1 MVAASSGNLS
11 HVTVPIRRTAA
22 AVLLALVAAA
32 CTGGTTPERTTAPPT
47 SPARAV
53 LPDLTIAFIENLAP
67 DGAAQRVAPAF
78 QGARLAVDGAALRG
92 ALEAGVRIIPFDTA
106 GTAEGIAAVAAR
118 IAADPTV
125 VAAIVAPQLTGQ
137 VALGDRLDAAG
148 VPTISLSTLGPAL
161 PEQGWTDWRRAVPDI
176 KREAMVIVDALREV
190 IGERRTCLLG
200 DGSPPSIALIHAVVG
215 ALRRRPALRLA
226 LPDTVPDD
234 PSVIAAIKGAG
245 CRSVVWGGTPTA
257 AALLRVALVE
267 NGLRAVRILGG
278 ESLKDASYIT
288 TAGPRGRGTI
298 AVCPCVDLSTST
310 DLRAQR
316 FIQDYQSS
324 FGVPPGPFAAEGWDV
339 AHMILDAISSGASAP
354 GEVGA
359 ALART
364 STFSGLARGYSF
376 ARNGSLEDQADAVRV
391 YRDQGVRWIVDGLPT
406 RASG

>member
-1 MVAASSGNLS
+1 M
-11 HVTVPIRRTAA
+11 TVSIRRTAA
-22 AVLLALVAAA
+22 AVLLAVVAAA

-47 SPARAV
+47 SPAGAV

-78 QGARLAVDGAALRG
+78 QGARLAVDAAGLRG
-92 ALEAGVRIIPFDTA
+92 ALEAGVHVVPFDTGA
-106 GTAEGIAAVAAR
+106 TADGVANVAAE

-161 PEQGWTDWRRAVPDI
+161 PDEGWTRWRRAVPDI
-176 KREAMVIVDALREV
+176 DREATALVTALRDV
-190 IGERRTCLLG
+190 MGERRTCLLG
-200 DGSPPSIALIHAVVG
+200 DGSPASSALIHAVAGV
-215 ALRRRPALRLA
+215 LPRRPTLRLA

-234 PSVIAAIKGAG
+234 PGVIAAIKGAG
-245 CRSVVWGGTPTA
+245 CRSVVWGGTPTGG
-257 AALLRVALVE
+257 ALLRVALVE

-316 FIQDYQSS
+316 FIQDYQSA
-324 FGVPPGPFAAEGWDV
+324 FGVPPGPFAAEAWDV
-339 AHMILDAISSGASAP
+339 AGMILDAISAGASS
-354 GEVGA
+354 GDEVA
-359 ALART
+359 ASLSRT
-364 STFSGLARGYSF
+364 STFSGLARNYAF
-376 ARNGSLEDQADAVRV
+376 ARNGSLEDQAGAVRV
-391 YRDQGVRWIVDGLPT
+391 YRDEGVRWVVDGHPA
-406 RASG
+406 RASS

>member
-1 MVAASSGNLS
+1 
-11 HVTVPIRRTAA
+11 VTVPIRRTAA
-22 AVLLALVAAA
+22 AVLLALAAAA

-53 LPDLTIAFIENLAP
+53 LPDLAIAFIENLAP

-78 QGARLAVDGAALRG
+78 QGARLAVDAAALRG
-92 ALEAGVRIIPFDTA
+92 ALEAGVHIVPFDTA
-106 GTAEGIAAVAAR
+106 GTAEGTAAVAAQ
-118 IAADPTV
+118 IVADPTV

-137 VALGDRLDAAG
+137 ITLGDRLDEAG

-161 PEQGWTDWRRAVPDI
+161 PDQGWTDWRRAVPDI
-176 KREAMVIVDALREV
+176 DGEAGVLVDTLRAV
-190 IGERRTCLLG
+190 MGERRTCLVG
-200 DGSPPSIALIHAVVG
+200 DGSPASNALTHAVAG
-215 ALRRRPALRLA
+215 ALPRRPALRLA

-234 PSVIAAIKGAG
+234 PSVIAEIKGAG
-245 CRSVVWGGTPTA
+245 CRSIVWGGTPTA
-257 AALLRVALVE
+257 GALLRVALVE

-278 ESLKDASYIT
+278 ESLKDASYIS

-339 AHMILDAISSGASAP
+339 ARMILGAISTGASTP

-364 STFSGLARGYSF
+364 SAFSGLASGYAF
-376 ARNGSLEDQADAVRV
+376 GRNGSLEDPAGAVRV
-391 YRDQGVRWIVDGLPT
+391 YRDEGVRWVVDGHPT